1 VAKESGVIASK
12 EAKEKSLS
20 GLMVAAG
27 EFGYH
32 MLSPLLP
39 GPVKPVT
46 DAILAGV
53 KDYFGFDMPR
63 SISASAPMVGG
74 PSKDFSASNGLA
86 INSMLS
92 FNPDAP
98 PGCIFSSTVGDDMS
112 HKDYS
117 AQESFYN
124 GFGVDSTMLPGAV
137 IYSMPV
143 NPKAVLVTGA
153 HAVAKGQS
161 TGADQNMVCPTNQSV
176 MCTPYTRWRGT
187 MHYRLACSASAFHL
201 CRLRVFFVPGA
212 DSSYVLPSTPA
223 VDVYNQTFEFSGN
236 SEAEFSIPFQFP
248 LPYAQQSIGRLC
260 IQVLNPPGT
269 VGDTPPASAP
279 MNFMVFVKT
288 GPDLELCD
296 PSGQYWFDADNWA
309 LGPPRAL
316 EPQSLL
322 LGADSAV
329 KVDGGPY
336 TNESSTGMS
345 VLLRKPSLYHVDQV
359 GATAYPV
366 NDRIILPPVWGPN
379 PLGTDVN
386 YDSSSSPT
394 TSFYLTF
401 PSEIT
406 KQPDGSVRLIGS
418 SQATLS
424 YDSFTKG
431 IYALCPLSAYSQYF
445 WFWRGAIRYTALW
458 EAFGGEEVGLQTSF
472 PNSSLTALQ
481 GNFMTQSRKV
491 MYFSAQTLPL
501 SSPVATIAPFQPADQ
516 NCSQL
521 AVEVPYKSMAL
532 FAPTGQPQ
540 PISIAAGAVSARS
553 VYPLKIY
560 SSAGDDFRFILPYS
574 MAFATLVSSRIDNQ
588 YIVGA
593 PVTMPWT
600 VFEIPLAD
608 PNLLPW
614 DDIIYY

>member
-1 VAKESGVIASK
+1 MT
-12 EAKEKSLS
+12 

-27 EFGYH
+27 KFGYS

-39 GPVKPVT
+39 GPVKAVSDVVVHELT
-46 DAILAGV
+46 S
-53 KDYFGFDMPR
+53 YFGFDQPR
-63 SISASAPMVGG
+63 SISASAPMLVG
-74 PSKDFSASNGLA
+74 PSKDFSAANGLA
-86 INSMLS
+86 VNSMLS
-92 FNPDAP
+92 LNPDAP
-98 PGCIFSSTVGDDMS
+98 PGCIFSSTIGDDMS

-117 AQESFYN
+117 AQESYYA
-124 GFGVDSTMLPGAV
+124 GFGVDSTMLPGV
-137 IYSMPV
+137 VVFSMPV
-143 NPKAVLVTGA
+143 NPKAVHVTGA

-161 TGADQNMVCPTNQSV
+161 TGADQVMVCPTNQSV

-187 MHYRLACSASAFHL
+187 MHYRFFCSASAFHT
-201 CRLRVFFVPGA
+201 CRIRVFFVPGA
-212 DSSYVLPSTPA
+212 DSSYVLPTIPA

-248 LPYAQQSIGRLC
+248 LPYAQQSIGRMC
-260 IQVLNPPGT
+260 VQVLNPPGT

-296 PSGQYWFDADNWA
+296 PSGLYWLDADNWA
-309 LGPPRAL
+309 LGPPSGVSEL

-322 LGADSAV
+322 LGPDSAV
-329 KVDGGPY
+329 AVNGGPY
-336 TNESSTGMS
+336 TNENVAGISE
-345 VLLRKPSLYHVDQV
+345 LIRKPSLYHVDV
-359 GATAYPV
+359 IGASETV

-379 PLGTDVN
+379 PLGTNVN
-386 YDSSSSPT
+386 YTPAATSP
-394 TSFYLTF
+394 SFYSTF
-401 PSEIT
+401 PSNIT
-406 KQPDGSVRLIGS
+406 KQPDGSILLFDS
-418 SQATLS
+418 SQATLPYDGLS
-424 YDSFTKG
+424 YG
-431 IYALCPLSAYSQYF
+431 IYALCPLAAFSQYY

-458 EAFGGEEVGLQTSF
+458 EVDITNQTFQNF
-472 PNSSLTALQ
+472 PQSSLTALP
-481 GNFMTQSRKV
+481 GNFVSQSKKT

-501 SSPVATIAPFQPADQ
+501 ANPVACVAPFQPADP

-532 FAPTGQPQ
+532 FANTGQPQ
-540 PISIAAGAVSARS
+540 AITLAAGAVSARS
-553 VYPLKIY
+553 YAPLRIFTA
-560 SSAGDDFRFILPYS
+560 AGDDFRFILPYS

-588 YIVGA
+588 KQSGA
-593 PVTMPWT
+593 PITQPWT